1 MAKILFVMTGAS
13 YWTMKDG
20 HRHPTGYWAEE
31 FVAPYSAFT
40 EAGHEITVAT
50 PDAVVPTVDTMSL
63 RPEMAGSAQEAL
75 DEEQVIERADELR
88 WPIDLKDV
96 RMEDYDAVYFPGG
109 HGPMEDLAYDAD
121 AGKLLNDALA
131 SGKPLAVVCHAPAAL
146 LSTRNA
152 EGKSPF
158 EGYRITGFADEEEEA
173 VGLAAKAKWLM
184 EDEVT
189 DKVGVEYS
197 RGPIWQ
203 PYTVVDRNLFTGQNP
218 ASAGPLA
225 REHVLPALA

>member
-1 MAKILFVMTGAS
+1 MVPRTPERGGRS
-13 YWTMKDG
+13 
-20 HRHPTGYWAEE
+20 
-31 FVAPYSAFT
+31 AP
-40 EAGHEITVAT
+40 
-50 PDAVVPTVDTMSL
+50 D
-63 RPEMAGSAQEAL
+63 
-75 DEEQVIERADELR
+75 
-88 WPIDLKDV
+88 
-96 RMEDYDAVYFPGG
+96 
-109 HGPMEDLAYDAD
+109 
-121 AGKLLNDALA
+121 
-131 SGKPLAVVCHAPAAL
+131 
-146 LSTRNA
+146 A

-158 EGYRITGFADEEEEA
+158 EGYRITGYADEEEEP

-203 PYTVVDRNLFTGQNP
+203 PYTVVDRDPFTGQNP